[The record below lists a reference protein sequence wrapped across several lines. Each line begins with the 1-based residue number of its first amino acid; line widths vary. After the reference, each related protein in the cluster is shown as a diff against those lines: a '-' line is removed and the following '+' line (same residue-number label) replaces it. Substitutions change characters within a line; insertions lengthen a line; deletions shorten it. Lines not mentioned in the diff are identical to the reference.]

1 MDKKKVLDKF
11 CDKIAE
17 SLKYKYIQIM
27 SFSISELE
35 EVYSAIIEMENELEE
50 KDENNEN
57 DSELIVDGGS
67 F

>member
-1 MDKKKVLDKF
+1 MEKRKALDNF
-11 CDKIAE
+11 CSKIAE

-35 EVYSAIIEMENELEE
+35 EVYSAIIEMKNELKE
-50 KDENNEN
+50 KDENKTD
-57 DSELIVDGGS
+57 DSEIIVDGGT